1 MKDGNEMDSKSDK
14 IITDAEKL
22 AAEVQSETH
31 KQNDCK
37 CENNLD
43 NINIENNDDKQANYK
58 KKNCKD
64 LKLKI
69 AVGIGVLIVFISA
82 ILVSNKNLYWIGLFG
97 SLFGLFIIVASALY
111 TIIRTFKEVCRERKE
126 KIAKVVNIN
135 VDSKQSPIDGKEQ
148 FDRYCINNKEI
159 NQNVDIKPMQNK
171 PNSEDKQKQLLG
183 DANKKLKIK
192 GKILFRRLKVFAV
205 LSFLLVLVGGGIANI
220 TYIGFILLGLGI
232 LGFVGIVLYFVLKCN
247 YERKKY
253 LKYTKVDKS
262 LLNDFYNIRVGVC
275 AKCMQHSQASSSKSR
290 HSAID
295 TLYVV
300 WVLPLD
306 GEDILHVNVEEPD
319 FDSRI
324 QLRMISNVKYEVG
337 DRVKFYQNKNN
348 EKDCYVIC

>member
-1 MKDGNEMDSKSDK
+1 MKDDNEMDSKRDK
-14 IITDAEKL
+14 IVIDAEKL
-22 AAEVQSETH
+22 VAEVQSETH
-31 KQNDCK
+31 KPNDCK

-43 NINIENNDDKQANYK
+43 NINLENNDEKQANFK

-69 AVGIGVLIVFISA
+69 AVGIGVLIIFISA
-82 ILVSNKNLYWIGLFG
+82 ILVSNKNLYWIGLLG
-97 SLFGLFIIVASALY
+97 SLFGLLIIVVSALY
-111 TIIRTFKEVCRERKE
+111 TIIKAFKEVCKERKE
-126 KIAKVVNIN
+126 KSLQVSDINI
-135 VDSKQSPIDGKEQ
+135 DSKQSPVNGKEQ

-159 NQNVDIKPMQNK
+159 NQNVDIEPMQNK
-171 PNSEDKQKQLLG
+171 PNSEVKQKLLL
-183 DANKKLKIK
+183 DEVNKKLEIK
-192 GKILFRRLKVFAV
+192 GKVLFRRFKALAV
-205 LSFLLVLVGGGIANI
+205 ISFLLIVVGGGIANV

-232 LGFVGIVLYFVLKCN
+232 SGFVGTILYFVLKSN

-275 AKCMQHSQASSSKSR
+275 AKCTQHSQGSSSKSR
-290 HSAID
+290 HSAVD

-306 GEDILHVNVEEPD
+306 GEDILHINVEEPD

-324 QLRMISNVKYEVG
+324 QLRMISSVQYEVG
-337 DRVKFYQNKNN
+337 DRVKFYQSKNN